1 MRTLTLRLLAPVLG
15 LAALAGCSTSR
26 PCFDS
31 TAYLAATERPPLAM
45 PQGVPGSERLT
56 PLVIPPAD
64 ANPQQLDPQPRCLD
78 EPPAY
83 FGKPTPL
90 TGKPAAAP
98 AGKPAAA
105 PADKP
110 SDSK

>member
-1 MRTLTLRLLAPVLG
+1 MRTLNLRLLAPVLG

-26 PCFDS
+26 SCFDS
-31 TAYLAATERPPLAM
+31 TDYLAAAERPPLAM
-45 PQGVPGSERLT
+45 PQGVPGSERLA

-64 ANPQQLDPQPRCLD
+64 PIPQKLDPAPRCLD

-83 FGKPTPL
+83 FGRKTDL
-90 TGKPAAAP
+90 KGKPEP
-98 AGKPAAA
+98 A

-110 SDSK
+110 ANPQ

>member
-1 MRTLTLRLLAPVLG
+1 MRTPTLQLLAAVLA

-26 PCFDS
+26 SCFDS
-31 TAYLAATERPPLAM
+31 TEYLAAVERPPLKM

-64 ANPQQLDPQPRCLD
+64 ANPQKLDPQPRCLD

-83 FGKPTPL
+83 FAKQTPL

-98 AGKPAAA
+98 ADKPAAA

-110 SDSK
+110 ADPQ

>member
-15 LAALAGCSTSR
+15 FAALAGCSTSR

-31 TAYLAATERPPLAM
+31 TDYLAARERPPLAM
-45 PQGVPGSERLT
+45 PQGVPGSERLA

-64 ANPQQLDPQPRCLD
+64 PNPQKLDPQPRCLD

-83 FGKPTPL
+83 FAKQPAL

-98 AGKPAAA
+98 AGQPAPAPTGKPAD
-105 PADKP
+105 PQ
-110 SDSK
+110 